1 MGSTRECTRGIDF
14 ISLWEIK
21 NRSGFVVA
29 EKVSLIV
36 KEIMKRNFEN
46 FELREN
52 VVSGD
57 NGDRFEIMNFENN
70 GVDNAYALSMTVLV
84 TVRKRCRRRWR

>member
-1 MGSTRECTRGIDF
+1 MDAGSGVVACNAGWSRCGSKRFMGSTRECTRGIDF

-36 KEIMKRNFEN
+36 KEIIEKKFRKF
-46 FELREN
+46 R
-52 VVSGD
+52 
-57 NGDRFEIMNFENN
+57 
-70 GVDNAYALSMTVLV
+70 AA
-84 TVRKRCRRRWR
+84 RKRRERRQWRSFRN